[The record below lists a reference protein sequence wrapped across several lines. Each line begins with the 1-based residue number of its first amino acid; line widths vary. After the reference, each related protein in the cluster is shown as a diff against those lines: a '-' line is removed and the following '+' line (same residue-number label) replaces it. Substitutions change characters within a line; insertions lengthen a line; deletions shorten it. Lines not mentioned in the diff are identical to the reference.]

1 MKGGWGWGARGSTR
15 LVSEFEKTREDARA
29 HLLEA
34 VVGGAGE
41 LLLDG
46 FLGAPAERER
56 EVLGGDLLTLGGG
69 FVRARPRRVSFPGGA
84 HRGGGR
90 RARPLLLLLVVG
102 HVAGRRRDVRARVR
116 RRVRPSGVAG
126 KGLAVRRRA
135 SRCAG
140 LNRGDRRAKQKCDES
155 VFRNRA
161 TRSLATEFRDWKLI
175 RDVDPYFERSCRS
188 SLPSRRGGAVVCK
201 SPRERF
207 GHNTRAPRR
216 IDVAARLT
224 ERRKS
229 FVAWSTRAH
238 STFEVRARAE
248 TPPARRFPAR
258 RGVLKS
264 HGSLIAQNPR
274 TPAGRRKTPSR
285 ERWMP
290 MREPT
295 RPAECWPRRRETRSA
310 RPRPERRP
318 ESSRSRR
325 P

>member
-188 SLPSRRGGAVVCK
+188 SLPSRRGGGLQVP
-201 SPRERF
+201 PREVRTQ
-207 GHNTRAPRR
+207 HTRASSYR
-216 IDVAARLT
+216 
-224 ERRKS
+224 
-229 FVAWSTRAH
+229 
-238 STFEVRARAE
+238 
-248 TPPARRFPAR
+248 
-258 RGVLKS
+258 
-264 HGSLIAQNPR
+264 
-274 TPAGRRKTPSR
+274 
-285 ERWMP
+285 
-290 MREPT
+290 
-295 RPAECWPRRRETRSA
+295 RRREVNRAPEVVRRVVHARAFYFRGARSRRDA
-310 RPRPERRP
+310 PGASFPGSPRRP
-318 ESSRSRR
+318 EIARFAHRSKSPHPRR
-325 P
+325 SP